1 MTFHSLLFVPGNR
14 PDRFGKAESA
24 APVVCIDLE
33 DAVPPDQKDE
43 ARAATCAWLQ
53 SATISSAI
61 IGVRINHP
69 STLEGKAD
77 AEAVLARWTAAFSV
91 QTSKDGSEPA
101 PAPCAFLMVPKVNTA
116 ADLATLK
123 GPPLWPIIESGI
135 GLKNAWDIAAAPNV
149 MGILFGAVDF
159 AADIGCTLEW
169 DSLVYARGRLAAA
182 CGAAGIELLD
192 VPHLDVR
199 DEEGLI
205 ASTRRS
211 KALGFTGRACIHPS
225 QIAPVITA
233 FKPTADEIEW
243 ARRVVHALA
252 QANGAAALL
261 DGKLIERPVARTAQR
276 ILEQAGD
283 A

>member
-14 PDRFGKAESA
+14 PDRFGKAASA
-24 APVVCIDLE
+24 ATVVCIDLE
-33 DAVPPDQKDE
+33 DAVPPDQKDD

-53 SATISSAI
+53 GATTPPAI

-69 STLEGKAD
+69 STPEGKAD
-77 AEAVLARWTAAFSV
+77 AEAILAQWAAASSV
-91 QTSKDGSEPA
+91 QTSNVWSEPP
-101 PAPCAFLMVPKVNTA
+101 PAHCGFLMVPKVNTA

-169 DSLVYARGRLAAA
+169 DALIYARGRLAAA

-192 VPHLDVR
+192 VPFLDVR

-225 QIAPVITA
+225 QIAPVRTA
-233 FKPTADEIEW
+233 FKPTAAEVEW
-243 ARRVVHALA
+243 ARRVVRTLA
-252 QANGAAALL
+252 QANGAAALM